1 MPQTLNIAVCEDEA
15 AETVLLCDILNHS
28 DIQNTYTVFTDADSF
43 LASYEYRKYDLLLMD
58 IYMKDS
64 MTGIEAVSII
74 RETDA
79 DIPVAFITTSTEH
92 ALESYRL
99 SAIGY
104 IEKPVSAAELSN
116 ILHLAMLKKSD
127 APSLYVKRNKS
138 MERLAL
144 SDIMYIEQR
153 ARQIFIHLKE
163 NEEIS
168 CYEKLSELSD
178 QLPAELFFLP
188 HKSYAVN
195 LSYVTRIDTSLKCF
209 VMADDTNIP
218 IKREL
223 SKSNTLQG
231 ARIMK
236 KISAIRN
243 IPYLTIILL
252 TLICIL
258 LLSSKNM
265 IMSQASYPEATIVSS
280 AYAVVE
286 GSDSDKEEIT
296 FPHTFK
302 HLSPRTHV
310 TVTTHINLNKDDPI
324 YIKTVYSPAKVY
336 LDDDLIYEFGRAE
349 NYPSYMKD
357 PATEGYLIGTD
368 GHSGDTELRIE
379 YLSPVTRS
387 SLTVYSPI
395 YGAYKSLFFTLLKLN
410 KWSFFIALLELAAGV
425 LFIFISLMLLYH
437 DKEVCKMIFHFGF
450 FSLMAGMWSIGECN
464 YTGVIVKNP
473 TLLYL
478 CAFIGLFSQMIPLL
492 YFCRLAVGFKNDK
505 PIIVIAKLLTV
516 LDLVACVLQLSGT
529 VALSQSM
536 YVFHVI
542 LPLILC
548 FLTAYIILEA
558 VRSQNS
564 RAKRLMVPVFILAL
578 ASCAEIINYHL
589 KFVASLSLLYQIG
602 TLLFIIITGIIMG
615 LNISDMLMIKR
626 ENERL
631 IFDMNLLEHS
641 LLEQKKYDS
650 LITTNEQ
657 LFKKQRHD
665 LRHQLVA
672 IKGLAN
678 TENKQLNEYLDAL
691 IHSIPS
697 APASYCENRVVNSIL
712 SYYSAICRN
721 ENIALE
727 TKLIVPET
735 DDAALDNDLCLVF
748 GNLIE
753 NAIEA
758 CRRMDTSDSLNE
770 KSSHFIRLHAHVH
783 YKTLIITMDNSFDGH
798 VTIQNG
804 KYRSSKRD
812 DYGIGLSS
820 IRSVAGKYDGDVAFE
835 AADGIFQ
842 SSVYLQIYK

>member
-1 MPQTLNIAVCEDEA
+1 
-15 AETVLLCDILNHS
+15 
-28 DIQNTYTVFTDADSF
+28 
-43 LASYEYRKYDLLLMD
+43 
-58 IYMKDS
+58 
-64 MTGIEAVSII
+64 
-74 RETDA
+74 
-79 DIPVAFITTSTEH
+79 
-92 ALESYRL
+92 
-99 SAIGY
+99 
-104 IEKPVSAAELSN
+104 
-116 ILHLAMLKKSD
+116 
-127 APSLYVKRNKS
+127 
-138 MERLAL
+138 
-144 SDIMYIEQR
+144 
-153 ARQIFIHLKE
+153 
-163 NEEIS
+163 
-168 CYEKLSELSD
+168 
-178 QLPAELFFLP
+178 
-188 HKSYAVN
+188 
-195 LSYVTRIDTSLKCF
+195 
-209 VMADDTNIP
+209 
-218 IKREL
+218 
-223 SKSNTLQG
+223 
-231 ARIMK
+231 MK
-236 KISAIRN
+236 KKFFAN
-243 IPYLTIILL
+243 LWLT
-252 TLICIL
+252 
-258 LLSSKNM
+258 
-265 IMSQASYPEATIVSS
+265 
-280 AYAVVE
+280 
-286 GSDSDKEEIT
+286 
-296 FPHTFK
+296 F
-302 HLSPRTHV
+302 
-310 TVTTHINLNKDDPI
+310 
-324 YIKTVYSPAKVY
+324 
-336 LDDDLIYEFGRAE
+336 
-349 NYPSYMKD
+349 
-357 PATEGYLIGTD
+357 
-368 GHSGDTELRIE
+368 HSW
-379 YLSPVTRS
+379 S
-387 SLTVYSPI
+387 
-395 YGAYKSLFFTLLKLN
+395 LLKLN

-425 LFIFISLMLLYH
+425 LFIFISLMLLYY

-505 PIIVIAKLLTV
+505 PIIAIAKLLTV

-602 TLLFIIITGIIMG
+602 TLLFIIIMGIIMG

-641 LLEQKKYDS
+641 LLEQKKYNS

>member
-1 MPQTLNIAVCEDEA
+1 
-15 AETVLLCDILNHS
+15 
-28 DIQNTYTVFTDADSF
+28 
-43 LASYEYRKYDLLLMD
+43 
-58 IYMKDS
+58 
-64 MTGIEAVSII
+64 
-74 RETDA
+74 
-79 DIPVAFITTSTEH
+79 
-92 ALESYRL
+92 
-99 SAIGY
+99 
-104 IEKPVSAAELSN
+104 
-116 ILHLAMLKKSD
+116 
-127 APSLYVKRNKS
+127 
-138 MERLAL
+138 
-144 SDIMYIEQR
+144 
-153 ARQIFIHLKE
+153 
-163 NEEIS
+163 
-168 CYEKLSELSD
+168 
-178 QLPAELFFLP
+178 
-188 HKSYAVN
+188 
-195 LSYVTRIDTSLKCF
+195 
-209 VMADDTNIP
+209 
-218 IKREL
+218 
-223 SKSNTLQG
+223 
-231 ARIMK
+231 MK

-280 AYAVVE
+280 AYAMVE
-286 GSDSDKEEIT
+286 GSDSDNEEIT

-336 LDDDLIYEFGRAE
+336 LDDELIYEFGRVE

-425 LFIFISLMLLYH
+425 LFIFISLMLLYY

-505 PIIVIAKLLTV
+505 PIIVIAKLLTM

-558 VRSQNS
+558 VRNQNS

-578 ASCAEIINYHL
+578 ASCTEIINYHL

-602 TLLFIIITGIIMG
+602 TLLFIIIMGIIMG

-641 LLEQKKYDS
+641 LLEQKKYNS

-657 LFKKQRHD
+657 LFKKQRH
-665 LRHQLVA
+665 
-672 IKGLAN
+672 
-678 TENKQLNEYLDAL
+678 
-691 IHSIPS
+691 
-697 APASYCENRVVNSIL
+697 
-712 SYYSAICRN
+712 
-721 ENIALE
+721 
-727 TKLIVPET
+727 
-735 DDAALDNDLCLVF
+735 DAALDNDLCLVF

-758 CRRMDTSDSLNE
+758 CRRMDTLDSSDETPSR
-770 KSSHFIRLHAHVH
+770 FIRLHAHVH

-820 IRSVAGKYDGDVAFE
+820 IRSVAGKYDGNVAFE

>member
-1 MPQTLNIAVCEDEA
+1 
-15 AETVLLCDILNHS
+15 
-28 DIQNTYTVFTDADSF
+28 
-43 LASYEYRKYDLLLMD
+43 
-58 IYMKDS
+58 
-64 MTGIEAVSII
+64 
-74 RETDA
+74 
-79 DIPVAFITTSTEH
+79 
-92 ALESYRL
+92 
-99 SAIGY
+99 
-104 IEKPVSAAELSN
+104 
-116 ILHLAMLKKSD
+116 
-127 APSLYVKRNKS
+127 
-138 MERLAL
+138 
-144 SDIMYIEQR
+144 
-153 ARQIFIHLKE
+153 
-163 NEEIS
+163 
-168 CYEKLSELSD
+168 
-178 QLPAELFFLP
+178 
-188 HKSYAVN
+188 
-195 LSYVTRIDTSLKCF
+195 
-209 VMADDTNIP
+209 
-218 IKREL
+218 
-223 SKSNTLQG
+223 
-231 ARIMK
+231 MK

-265 IMSQASYPEATIVSS
+265 IMSQASYPEATIVNS
-280 AYAVVE
+280 AYAVVD

-336 LDDDLIYEFGRAE
+336 LDDELIYEFGRTE

-410 KWSFFIALLELAAGV
+410 KWSFFIALFELAAGV
-425 LFIFISLMLLYH
+425 LFIFISLMLLYY

-602 TLLFIIITGIIMG
+602 TLLFIIIMGIVMG
-615 LNISDMLMIKR
+615 LNISDMLNIKR

-641 LLEQKKYDS
+641 LLEQKKYNS

-657 LFKKQRHD
+657 LFKKQR
-665 LRHQLVA
+665 
-672 IKGLAN
+672 
-678 TENKQLNEYLDAL
+678 
-691 IHSIPS
+691 HSIPS

-712 SYYSAICRN
+712 SYYSAICRD

-798 VTIQNG
+798 VSIQNG
-804 KYRSSKRD
+804 KYRSSKRN

>member
-1 MPQTLNIAVCEDEA
+1 
-15 AETVLLCDILNHS
+15 
-28 DIQNTYTVFTDADSF
+28 
-43 LASYEYRKYDLLLMD
+43 
-58 IYMKDS
+58 MK
-64 MTGIEAVSII
+64 
-74 RETDA
+74 
-79 DIPVAFITTSTEH
+79 
-92 ALESYRL
+92 
-99 SAIGY
+99 
-104 IEKPVSAAELSN
+104 
-116 ILHLAMLKKSD
+116 
-127 APSLYVKRNKS
+127 NK
-138 MERLAL
+138 
-144 SDIMYIEQR
+144 
-153 ARQIFIHLKE
+153 
-163 NEEIS
+163 
-168 CYEKLSELSD
+168 
-178 QLPAELFFLP
+178 
-188 HKSYAVN
+188 
-195 LSYVTRIDTSLKCF
+195 
-209 VMADDTNIP
+209 
-218 IKREL
+218 
-223 SKSNTLQG
+223 
-231 ARIMK
+231 
-236 KISAIRN
+236 SAIRN
-243 IPYLTIILL
+243 IPYLTIMELI
-252 TLICIL
+252 LICIL
-258 LLSSKNM
+258 LFSSKNM

-302 HLSPRTHV
+302 HLSPRTRV

-336 LDDDLIYEFGRAE
+336 LDDELIYEFGKPE

-368 GHSGDTELRIE
+368 GHSGDAELRIE
-379 YLSPVTRS
+379 YLSPVTKS

-425 LFIFISLMLLYH
+425 LFIFISLMLLYY

-450 FSLMAGMWSIGECN
+450 FSLMVGMWSIGECN

-516 LDLVACVLQLSGT
+516 LDFIACALQLSGM

-548 FLTAYIILEA
+548 FLTAYTILEA
-558 VRSQNS
+558 VRNQNS
-564 RAKRLMVPVFILAL
+564 RAKRLMVPIFILAL

-589 KFVASLSLLYQIG
+589 KFVSSLSLLYQIG
-602 TLLFIIITGIIMG
+602 TLLFIIIMGNIMG
-615 LNISDMLMIKR
+615 LNISDMLSIKR

-631 IFDMNLLEHS
+631 VFDMNLLEQS
-641 LLEQKKYDS
+641 LSEQRKYNA

-678 TENKQLNEYLDAL
+678 SENKQLNEYLDAL
-691 IHSIPS
+691 IHSIPY
-697 APASYCENRVVNSIL
+697 APASYCENKVVNSIL
-712 SYYSAICRN
+712 SYYSAICKN
-721 ENIALE
+721 DNIALE

-758 CRRMDTSDSLNE
+758 CKRMDTLE
-770 KSSHFIRLHAHVH
+770 SSGEAPSRFIRLHAHIH
-783 YKTLIITMDNSFDGH
+783 YKTLIVTMDNSFDGH

-835 AADGIFQ
+835 AADGVFQ

>member
-1 MPQTLNIAVCEDEA
+1 
-15 AETVLLCDILNHS
+15 
-28 DIQNTYTVFTDADSF
+28 
-43 LASYEYRKYDLLLMD
+43 
-58 IYMKDS
+58 
-64 MTGIEAVSII
+64 
-74 RETDA
+74 
-79 DIPVAFITTSTEH
+79 
-92 ALESYRL
+92 
-99 SAIGY
+99 
-104 IEKPVSAAELSN
+104 
-116 ILHLAMLKKSD
+116 
-127 APSLYVKRNKS
+127 
-138 MERLAL
+138 
-144 SDIMYIEQR
+144 
-153 ARQIFIHLKE
+153 
-163 NEEIS
+163 
-168 CYEKLSELSD
+168 
-178 QLPAELFFLP
+178 
-188 HKSYAVN
+188 
-195 LSYVTRIDTSLKCF
+195 
-209 VMADDTNIP
+209 
-218 IKREL
+218 
-223 SKSNTLQG
+223 
-231 ARIMK
+231 MK

-336 LDDDLIYEFGRAE
+336 LDDELIYEFGRTE

-425 LFIFISLMLLYH
+425 LFIFISLMLLYY

-602 TLLFIIITGIIMG
+602 TLLFIIIMGIVMG
-615 LNISDMLMIKR
+615 LNISDMLSIKR

-641 LLEQKKYDS
+641 LLEQKKYNS

-678 TENKQLNEYLDAL
+678 TENKQLNEYLDSL

-697 APASYCENRVVNSIL
+697 APVSYCENRVVNSIL

-748 GNLIE
+748 GNLVE

-758 CRRMDTSDSLNE
+758 CRRMDTLDSSDETPSR
-770 KSSHFIRLHAHVH
+770 FIRLHAHIH
-783 YKTLIITMDNSFDGH
+783 YKTLIITMDNSFDGR
-798 VTIQNG
+798 VSIQNG
-804 KYRSSKRD
+804 KYRSSKRN

>member
-1 MPQTLNIAVCEDEA
+1 
-15 AETVLLCDILNHS
+15 
-28 DIQNTYTVFTDADSF
+28 
-43 LASYEYRKYDLLLMD
+43 
-58 IYMKDS
+58 
-64 MTGIEAVSII
+64 
-74 RETDA
+74 
-79 DIPVAFITTSTEH
+79 
-92 ALESYRL
+92 
-99 SAIGY
+99 
-104 IEKPVSAAELSN
+104 
-116 ILHLAMLKKSD
+116 
-127 APSLYVKRNKS
+127 
-138 MERLAL
+138 
-144 SDIMYIEQR
+144 
-153 ARQIFIHLKE
+153 
-163 NEEIS
+163 
-168 CYEKLSELSD
+168 
-178 QLPAELFFLP
+178 
-188 HKSYAVN
+188 
-195 LSYVTRIDTSLKCF
+195 
-209 VMADDTNIP
+209 
-218 IKREL
+218 
-223 SKSNTLQG
+223 
-231 ARIMK
+231 
-236 KISAIRN
+236 
-243 IPYLTIILL
+243 
-252 TLICIL
+252 
-258 LLSSKNM
+258 
-265 IMSQASYPEATIVSS
+265 
-280 AYAVVE
+280 
-286 GSDSDKEEIT
+286 
-296 FPHTFK
+296 
-302 HLSPRTHV
+302 
-310 TVTTHINLNKDDPI
+310 
-324 YIKTVYSPAKVY
+324 
-336 LDDDLIYEFGRAE
+336 
-349 NYPSYMKD
+349 MKD

-425 LFIFISLMLLYH
+425 LFIFISLMLLYY
-437 DKEVCKMIFHFGF
+437 DKEVCK
-450 FSLMAGMWSIGECN
+450 
-464 YTGVIVKNP
+464 
-473 TLLYL
+473 
-478 CAFIGLFSQMIPLL
+478 MIPLL

-602 TLLFIIITGIIMG
+602 TLLFIIIMGIVMG
-615 LNISDMLMIKR
+615 LNISDMLSIKR

-641 LLEQKKYDS
+641 LLEQKKYNS

-678 TENKQLNEYLDAL
+678 TENKQLNEYLDSL

-721 ENIALE
+721 ENISLE

-758 CRRMDTSDSLNE
+758 CRRMDTLDSSDETPSR
-770 KSSHFIRLHAHVH
+770 FIRLHAHVH

>member
-1 MPQTLNIAVCEDEA
+1 
-15 AETVLLCDILNHS
+15 
-28 DIQNTYTVFTDADSF
+28 
-43 LASYEYRKYDLLLMD
+43 
-58 IYMKDS
+58 
-64 MTGIEAVSII
+64 
-74 RETDA
+74 
-79 DIPVAFITTSTEH
+79 
-92 ALESYRL
+92 
-99 SAIGY
+99 
-104 IEKPVSAAELSN
+104 
-116 ILHLAMLKKSD
+116 
-127 APSLYVKRNKS
+127 
-138 MERLAL
+138 
-144 SDIMYIEQR
+144 
-153 ARQIFIHLKE
+153 
-163 NEEIS
+163 
-168 CYEKLSELSD
+168 
-178 QLPAELFFLP
+178 
-188 HKSYAVN
+188 
-195 LSYVTRIDTSLKCF
+195 
-209 VMADDTNIP
+209 
-218 IKREL
+218 
-223 SKSNTLQG
+223 
-231 ARIMK
+231 MK

-425 LFIFISLMLLYH
+425 LFIFISLMLLYY

-602 TLLFIIITGIIMG
+602 TLLFIITMGIVMG
-615 LNISDMLMIKR
+615 LNISDMLSIKR

-641 LLEQKKYDS
+641 LLE
-650 LITTNEQ
+650 
-657 LFKKQRHD
+657 
-665 LRHQLVA
+665 
-672 IKGLAN
+672 
-678 TENKQLNEYLDAL
+678 
-691 IHSIPS
+691 
-697 APASYCENRVVNSIL
+697 
-712 SYYSAICRN
+712 
-721 ENIALE
+721 
-727 TKLIVPET
+727 
-735 DDAALDNDLCLVF
+735 
-748 GNLIE
+748 
-753 NAIEA
+753 
-758 CRRMDTSDSLNE
+758 
-770 KSSHFIRLHAHVH
+770 
-783 YKTLIITMDNSFDGH
+783 
-798 VTIQNG
+798 
-804 KYRSSKRD
+804 
-812 DYGIGLSS
+812 
-820 IRSVAGKYDGDVAFE
+820 
-835 AADGIFQ
+835 
-842 SSVYLQIYK
+842 